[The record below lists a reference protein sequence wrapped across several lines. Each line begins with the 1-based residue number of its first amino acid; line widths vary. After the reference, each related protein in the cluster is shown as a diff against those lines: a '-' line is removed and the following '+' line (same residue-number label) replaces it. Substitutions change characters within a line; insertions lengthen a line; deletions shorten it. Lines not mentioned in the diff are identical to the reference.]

1 LRDPRALWLTGL
13 FLHVT
18 VKELYM
24 LDTYSHLGRV
34 AATCFS
40 IAAFVNAPKKGE
52 LADTDTYRKW
62 LLLYGHNVNERQL
75 VF

>member
-1 LRDPRALWLTGL
+1 
-13 FLHVT
+13 
-18 VKELYM
+18 M